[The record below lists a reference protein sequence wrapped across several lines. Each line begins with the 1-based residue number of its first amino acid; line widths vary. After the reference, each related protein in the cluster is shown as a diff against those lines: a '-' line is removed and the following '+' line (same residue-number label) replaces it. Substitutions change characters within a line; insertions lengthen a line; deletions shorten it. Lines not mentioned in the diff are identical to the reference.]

1 MPKIIN
7 LHLENW
13 SLLIATCDEQE
24 QIDRDD
30 QMDRLDLS
38 QIEDL
43 INYEPSFYQSAL

>member
-7 LHLENW
+7 VHLEKW
-13 SLLIATCDEQE
+13 SVLIATCDKQE

-30 QMDRLDLS
+30 QMDRLDLA

-43 INYEPSFYQSAL
+43 INYEPSFYQSSL

>member
-24 QIDRDD
+24 QIERDD

-38 QIEDL
+38 QLEDL
-43 INYEPSFYQSAL
+43 IDPEVSFNQSAL

>member
-24 QIDRDD
+24 QIERDD

-38 QIEDL
+38 QLEDL
-43 INYEPSFYQSAL
+43 IDSEVSFNQSAL

>member
-24 QIDRDD
+24 QIERDD
-30 QMDRLDLS
+30 QMDRLDFS
-38 QIEDL
+38 QLEDL
-43 INYEPSFYQSAL
+43 IDPEVSFNQSAL